1 MKAPDGRLIV
11 EVESTAALRH
21 WLERNYHYE
30 HSVWLVT
37 FKKAAGS
44 RYVSASE
51 VLDELVAFGWT
62 DGVRRKVDDE
72 RTMQLISRRRAK
84 LWAKS
89 YKDRAERLIAE
100 GRMHPSGQEGVD
112 AAKLSGAWDAMSEV
126 DALVIP
132 EDLQA
137 SLSSRKPALENF
149 LNFPP
154 STRRNILRWVAS
166 AKTDQTRHRRIDRIA
181 TDANKNV
188 RTPVNG

>member
-62 DGVRRKVDDE
+62 DGVRQKVDYE
-72 RTMQLISRRRAK
+72 RTMQVISRRRAK

-100 GRMHPSGQEGVD
+100 GRMHPSEQESVD
-112 AAKLSGAWDAMSEV
+112 AAKWSGAWDAMSEV

>member
-1 MKAPDGRLIV
+1 MRAPDGRLIV

-21 WLERNYHYE
+21 WLERIYHYE
-30 HSVWLVT
+30 NSVWLVT

-62 DGVRRKVDDE
+62 DGVRQKVDDE

-100 GRMHPSGQEGVD
+100 GRMHPSGQESVD
-112 AAKLSGAWDAMSEV
+112 AARLSEAWDAMSEV

-149 LNFPP
+149 REFPP

-166 AKTDQTRHRRIDRIA
+166 AKTAQTRHRRIDRIA